1 MASTSPEQLARQLL
15 QECLSGQDWSREAL
29 ALLLDSCRQPQGAK
43 ALFAELVEPLG
54 DRFEPR
60 LVDCYVGIFSEV
72 IARFIPE
79 QNACQIQDRYQ
90 KIRQCRTTFADRRV
104 DRVYVLSRITLGADI
119 AITSQ
124 FLAAALAMFPSA
136 EIFFV
141 GPSKNFEL
149 FSGNPRLQL
158 VDFNYGRSG
167 LLADRLKSSQ
177 ELASVIPGANSLV
190 LDPDSRLT
198 QLGLLPV
205 IDDNQYCF
213 FESRSAGADGV
224 RSITELTGCW
234 LRECLGF
241 KNALA
246 WVNPNC
252 PLPSGRND
260 VAVSFGFGG
269 NPAKRVGE
277 AFELETV
284 RSLTRL
290 GFDVVLDEGGSPE
303 EQTLARGI
311 SAATGC
317 RTHCGSF
324 ASFCRQIEASKLYIG
339 YDSAGQHA
347 AAALGVSSVT
357 AFRGWVDGRMLSRW
371 SPWGKGEN
379 SVISVTNQPELEV
392 VTRVLEEAMVFLKR
406 NNHPTRPR

>member
-1 MASTSPEQLARQLL
+1 MASTSPELLARQLL
-15 QECLSGQDWSREAL
+15 QECLAGRDWSREAL
-29 ALLLDSCRQPQGAK
+29 GLLLDSCGEAQGAK

-60 LVDCYVGIFSEV
+60 LVDSYVSIFSEV
-72 IARFIPE
+72 IARLVPG
-79 QNACQIQDRYQ
+79 QSARQIQERYQ
-90 KIRQCRTTFADRRV
+90 RIRRCRAPFAGRAV

-124 FLAAALAMFPSA
+124 FLAAAAGLFPSA

-141 GPSKNFEL
+141 GPRKNFEL

-167 LLADRLKSSQ
+167 LLADRLQSSL
-177 ELASVIPGANSLV
+177 ELATVIPACNSLV

-213 FESRSAGADGV
+213 FESRSVGPEGL
-224 RSITELTGCW
+224 RSIGELTGSW
-234 LRECLGF
+234 IRECHGYE
-241 KNALA
+241 NALA
-246 WVNPNC
+246 WVNPIC
-252 PLPSGRND
+252 PLPSLRND
-260 VAVSFGFGG
+260 IAVSFGFGG

-277 AFELETV
+277 IFELETV
-284 RSLTRL
+284 RSLTRQ
-290 GFDVVLDEGGSPE
+290 GFDVILDEGGSAE
-303 EQTLARGI
+303 ERTLARDI

-317 RTHCGSF
+317 RTHNGSF
-324 ASFCRQIEASKLYIG
+324 GSFCRQIEASKLYVG

-347 AAALGVSSVT
+347 AAALGVSSIT
-357 AFRGWVDGRMLSRW
+357 AFRGWVNGRMLARW
-371 SPWGKGEN
+371 SPWGKGQN
-379 SVISVTNQPELEV
+379 CVIPVTNQPQLEIAKLVLDEAV
-392 VTRVLEEAMVFLKR
+392 VLLKG
-406 NNHPTRPR
+406 TGLK